1 MSENECMVPEN
12 YREMELR
19 PDVLVY
25 TSAPL
30 EKDLTVAGELSFV
43 LYAATDR
50 PDTDWVAR
58 LTEVDGEG
66 NSLRLSDGVLRAR
79 YRESLK
85 EPKLLTPARW
95 CAMRFP

>member
-50 PDTDWVAR
+50 PDTDWVAGSPR
-58 LTEVDGEG
+58 WTG
-66 NSLRLSDGVLRAR
+66 RA
-79 YRESLK
+79 
-85 EPKLLTPARW
+85 TP
-95 CAMRFP
+95 CG

>member
-43 LYAATDR
+43 LYAATD
-50 PDTDWVAR
+50 
-58 LTEVDGEG
+58 
-66 NSLRLSDGVLRAR
+66 
-79 YRESLK
+79 
-85 EPKLLTPARW
+85 PARTPTGW
-95 CAMRFP
+95 PGSPRWTGRATPCG